1 MIDDRATA
9 RYAELFLL
17 ESREHLASAD
27 QALLSLERGGDVA
40 APVRELFRA
49 VHTIKGMAGAMGY
62 DAVAELSHDMEA
74 VLERLRDGALVP
86 DGGVVQ
92 LLFAAADAL
101 DDAVAAA
108 NAGGGTLDHGAVLE
122 RLRALAGAG
131 EGEGSSPGAV
141 PTVSA
146 GATPPGRPGLRVL
159 VRQSATTQLAG
170 ARALLVLRKL
180 AALGRVL
187 AVEPSEAVLASA
199 TRGGSFTVHLETEA
213 SAADVERAVRAAG
226 DVDDV
231 RLEAP
236 GIAAAPAAAV
246 APTVDAA
253 PAQAAPAQAAPAA
266 AASAEAGP
274 ATAAPDMLPARAAAT
289 RSVRV
294 DARRLDALLDV
305 AGELVIARE
314 RLAAAAGA
322 HADPALEDAVLRLT
336 RLVGELQHE
345 VLSTRLVP
353 VAQLFDRFPR
363 LIRDTA
369 RTLGKEVE
377 LAMEGRE
384 LELDRASLDEL
395 ADPLVH
401 LIRNALDHGLEAPA
415 ERLARGKGRAGRVTL
430 SAAREGDAALV
441 RVRDDGRGIDRAKVR
456 ARAVELGLAASGAEL
471 SDADVERLV
480 SRAGFS
486 TRARASAVSGRGV
499 GVDAVQAR
507 LQAIGGA
514 VEIESREGEGTTVT
528 LRLPLTLAI
537 IRALLARVG
546 DEVYA
551 LPVSQVAAT
560 MRLEALVAADT
571 PDGTTAG
578 DGWVAALPRRCLRQ
592 LVGLDAAAVGER
604 DVAVVECD
612 GGRVALVVDEL
623 LDEQDVVV
631 KRFDAARGALP
642 GFSGA
647 TILGNGRPALIVDVG
662 RLLN

>member
-1 MIDDRATA
+1 MIDDRAAA

-86 DGGVVQ
+86 DGGVLQ

-122 RLRALAGAG
+122 RLRALAGAV

-146 GATPPGRPGLRVL
+146 GATPTGGPGLRVL

-199 TRGGSFTVHLETEA
+199 TRGGSFTVHLETDA

-236 GIAAAPAAAV
+236 GIAAAPAAGV
-246 APTVDAA
+246 VPTVD
-253 PAQAAPAQAAPAA
+253 AAPAQAAPAA

-274 ATAAPDMLPARAAAT
+274 AAAAPDMLPARAAAT

-415 ERLARGKGRAGRVTL
+415 ERLARGKGRTGRVTL

-560 MRLEALVAADT
+560 MRLEALIAADT

-592 LVGLDAAAVGER
+592 LVGLDAAAAGER

>member
-9 RYAELFLL
+9 RYAELFLV

-27 QALLSLERGGDVA
+27 EALLSLERGGDVA
-40 APVRELFRA
+40 AAVRELFRA

-62 DAVAELSHDMEA
+62 EAVAELSHAMEA
-74 VLERLRDGALVP
+74 LLERLRDGALVP
-86 DGGVVQ
+86 DGELVQ

-101 DDAVAAA
+101 DEAVAAA
-108 NAGGGTLDHGAVLE
+108 NAGGGTVDHGAVLE
-122 RLRALAGAG
+122 RLRALAGTG
-131 EGEGSSPGAV
+131 DDESPPPGGVA
-141 PTVSA
+141 TASA
-146 GATPPGRPGLRVL
+146 GVPPALGPVRRVL
-159 VRQSATTQLAG
+159 VRQSATTELAG

-187 AVEPSEAVLASA
+187 AVEPPEAVLAAA
-199 TRGGSFTVHLETEA
+199 TRGGSFTVDVETDA
-213 SAADVERAVRAAG
+213 TAADVERAVRAAG

-231 RLEAP
+231 RMEAP
-236 GIAAAPAAAV
+236 GATFTATPVVPPAVAAAPAEAVAAAV
-246 APTVDAA
+246 AADVPPT
-253 PAQAAPAQAAPAA
+253 
-266 AASAEAGP
+266 
-274 ATAAPDMLPARAAAT
+274 RAAAT

-314 RLAAAAGA
+314 RLAGAAGA

-336 RLVGELQHE
+336 RLVDELQHE

-363 LIRDTA
+363 LVRDTA
-369 RTLGKEVE
+369 RTVGKEVE
-377 LAMEGRE
+377 LVTEGRE
-384 LELDRASLDEL
+384 LELDRALLDEL

-401 LIRNALDHGLEAPA
+401 LLRNALDHGLEAPD
-415 ERLARGKGRAGRVTL
+415 ERLARGKARKGRVTL
-430 SAAREGDAALV
+430 SAARERDAALV

-456 ARAVELGLAASGAEL
+456 ARAVQLGLAASGAEL

-486 TRARASAVSGRGV
+486 TRARVSAVSGRGV

-560 MRLEALVAADT
+560 TRLEALVAADT
-571 PDGTTAG
+571 LDGTSAG
-578 DGWVAALPRRCLRQ
+578 DAWVAALPRRCLRE
-592 LVGLDAAAVGER
+592 LVGLEPAAAGER
-604 DVAVVECD
+604 DVVVVECD